1 MKKDSMIKRNI
12 IIYGIMVIV
21 LMAAILPRELN
32 DLDELWNYNFARNI
46 YDGKLPYKD
55 FNMLQMPLLPIICGT
70 ILKIFGNELIV
81 MRAIGIFLNTTI
93 LFFAYKILEQL
104 KINKYYRYLSLG
116 AIYILYFKYFC
127 IDYNFS
133 ILLITLVTIY
143 IELRHLNNNN
153 DIFKDYKKNEI
164 LLGMLVGTSIL
175 FKQTTGLFLSIIFI
189 FYKLLIVSKKQELK
203 IVVKIICKRLIGVC
217 IPIIILCLYLTLNDI
232 WNEFFDYTIYGIKT
246 FDNVIL
252 YDNLIKFNI
261 LGILSILVPLT
272 MLYMYFKVI
281 IKKVN
286 TNEQKNIFI
295 LFVYSIATFIVVFP
309 ISDAIHFLIGSM
321 PTLIAIIY
329 IAWLKLKD
337 IKISQKIETIYIILS
352 EYIMIFLITCSCC
365 FMIIYFYNY
374 KNYSDKNHYKY
385 ILSNLDDNITQIDNY
400 ILEQNE
406 NGKKV
411 YILDATA
418 CLYMI
423 PLDKYNRNYDM
434 FLKGNLGAKGEIGQ
448 IENLEEEEDI
458 VVLIMNDNYNRNW
471 QNPEKVR
478 KYIINNW
485 NKKGE
490 IEQFDIYEKE

>member
-12 IIYGIMVIV
+12 IIYGIMLIL
-21 LMAAILPRELN
+21 LMASILPRELN

-81 MRAIGIFLNTTI
+81 MRAIGIFLNATI
-93 LFFAYKILEQL
+93 LFGVYKILEQL
-104 KINKYYRYLSLG
+104 KINKHYIYASLG
-116 AIYILYFKYFC
+116 VIYILYFNYFR
-127 IDYNFS
+127 IDYNFAVLLI
-133 ILLITLVTIY
+133 ILLSIY
-143 IELRHLNNNN
+143 IELKHLNKNN
-153 DIFKDYKKNEI
+153 DIFENYKTKEI
-164 LLGMLVGTSIL
+164 LLGILVGTSIL
-175 FKQTTGLFLSIIFI
+175 FKQTTGIFLSIIFI
-189 FYKLLIVSKKQELK
+189 FYKLLLVAKKQELK
-203 IVVKIICKRLIGVC
+203 LVIPIICRRLVGVC
-217 IPIIILCLYLTLNDI
+217 IPIIILCIYLTLNNI
-232 WNEFFDYTIYGIKT
+232 WYEFLDYAIWGIKT

-252 YDNLIKFNI
+252 YNKLIKFNV
-261 LGILSILVPLT
+261 LGILSILVPIT

-286 TNEQKNIFI
+286 TEEQKNIFI
-295 LFVYSIATFIVVFP
+295 LFVYSIASFIVIFP
-309 ISDAIHFLIGSM
+309 ISGATHFLIGSM
-321 PTLIAIIY
+321 PTIIAIIY
-329 IAWLKLKD
+329 ISWLRLKD
-337 IKISQKIETIYIILS
+337 IKISNKIKMIYKILS
-352 EYIMIFLITCSCC
+352 EYFIWVLVTCATC
-365 FMIIYFYNY
+365 FIILHFMKYDSFSN
-374 KNYSDKNHYKY
+374 KNHYKY
-385 ILSNLDDNITQIDNY
+385 ITSKLDDNITQIDNY
-400 ILEQNE
+400 IIEQNN

-411 YILDATA
+411 YILDAVA

-423 PLDKYNRNYDM
+423 PLDKYNKNYDM

>member
-1 MKKDSMIKRNI
+1 MKKNNMIKRNI
-12 IIYGIMVIV
+12 VIYIIMLIL
-21 LMAAILPRELN
+21 LMASILPRKLN

-81 MRAIGIFLNTTI
+81 MRAIGIFLNATI
-93 LFFAYKILEQL
+93 LFMAYRILEQL
-104 KINKYYRYLSLG
+104 KINKYYIYLSLG
-116 AIYILYFKYFC
+116 VIYILYFKYFC
-127 IDYNFS
+127 VDYNFA
-133 ILLITLVTIY
+133 ILLIIY
-143 IELRHLNNNN
+143 IELKHLNNNNN
-153 DIFKDYKKNEI
+153 DIFKNYKKNEI
-164 LLGMLVGTSIL
+164 LLGILVGTSIL

-189 FYKLLIVSKKQELK
+189 FYKLLLVSQKQELK
-203 IVVKIICKRLIGVC
+203 IVIPIICRRLIGVC
-217 IPIIILCLYLTLNDI
+217 IPIIILCIYLTLNNI
-232 WNEFFDYTIYGIKT
+232 WYEFLDYAIWGIKT

-252 YDNLIKFNI
+252 YNNLIKFNI

-295 LFVYSIATFIVVFP
+295 LFVYSIASFIVVFP
-309 ISDAIHFLIGSM
+309 ISGSTHFLIGSM

-329 IAWLKLKD
+329 ISWLKLKD
-337 IKISQKIETIYIILS
+337 IKISNKIKKICKISSEYIIL
-352 EYIMIFLITCSCC
+352 FLIEYSCC
-365 FMIIYFYNY
+365 FIIIYFINYN
-374 KNYSDKNHYKY
+374 NFSSKNHYKY
-385 ILSNLDDNITQIDNY
+385 ILSNLDANITQIDNY

-406 NGKKV
+406 NWKKV
-411 YILDATA
+411 YILDARA

-423 PLDKYNRNYDM
+423 PLDKYNKNYDM
-434 FLKGNLGAKGEIGQ
+434 FLKGNLGTKGEIGQ
-448 IENLEEEEDI
+448 IENLEKEENI
-458 VVLIMNDNYNRNW
+458 VVLILNDNYSRNW

-490 IEQFDIYEKE
+490 IGKFDIYEKEQ